1 MKKHNI
7 IFNKWFIVFYLLTIN
22 LCLTSCN
29 KSETLITAALS
40 DYYPLQT
47 GKYITYQLDSLVYL
61 SFGTRDTTISYQVKY
76 VTDTEIIDNLG
87 RPAYR
92 IYRYIRKNETN
103 SWTPEGTCMAVI
115 ADNGFEYTENNLR
128 FIKLKEPFKDYFSWK
143 GNSFIDTYSANSMFR
158 YLDNWDYT
166 YTNSGLPDIVGNYSL
181 ENTVTVNQR
190 DEIIGDPNDPSG
202 YSEINFGQ
210 EKYAKGIG
218 MVYRKLFHSEFQ
230 PGNGGY
236 FADGSYGVTY
246 TMIDHN

>member
-1 MKKHNI
+1 MKKHNLI
-7 IFNKWFIVFYLLTIN
+7 TSKWFFIICFLFLNLYLF
-22 LCLTSCN
+22 SCK
-29 KSETLITAALS
+29 KSETLTTAVLS

-61 SFGTRDTTISYQVKY
+61 SFGTRDTTVSYQVKY
-76 VTDTEIIDNLG
+76 LTDSLLTDNLG

-92 IYRYIRKNETN
+92 IFRYIRKSGNN
-103 SWTPEGTCMAVI
+103 PWIPEGTCMAVI
-115 ADNGFEYTENNLR
+115 ADNGIEFIENNLR
-128 FIKLKEPFKDYFSWK
+128 FVKLKLPFKDYFTWK
-143 GNSFIDTYSANSMFR
+143 GNSFIDTYSANSIFR

-166 YTNSGLPDIVGNYSL
+166 YENAGQSDIIGNFSL
-181 ENTVTVNQR
+181 DNTITVNQR
-190 DEIIGDPNDPSG
+190 DEIIGDPNDASG

-210 EKYAKGIG
+210 EKYANGIG